1 MRAIQLS
8 GGETEKYELPPFW
21 VQIAMYVCTF
31 SLPVQAITVLI
42 SASMQPADEMAK
54 KAFKNSKKV
63 EQPEEGTQLSAA
75 EEAKQQKL
83 KCSNPGEMDTDQVQ
97 PVTLG
102 QVSKNNG
109 LQIAMTVLTSLCLI
123 AMYGGAAVVCVG
135 ALTMEGPEEL
145 WKKAAMLLQGKPG
158 EPPVSTTLTC
168 TMILV
173 TAFFIVYLAR
183 AINRIILDLKPEPK
197 TPKAPKSSPKE
208 PKSPG
213 GRELLGVKLNWIFTH
228 AQESVSLA
236 PMLCV
241 LFIAIRMRALQV
253 NPQTGNP
260 QIWAR
265 HCMVASVALLIIK
278 VLAVIILP
286 LCDAKTSAGKLGTGI
301 GEQMFPFKRQ
311 ALRITAAI
319 IKHASVLL
327 IIVCAVAIRA
337 GIFLIQSPEG
347 PDKTPHVSPAV
358 LNVITLCD
366 LFFVAHAVI
375 YVMQTLTDAFPMKK
389 LVHLIAGIAEAG
401 HKAVMYAPML
411 AVLYL
416 GCRMRALQ
424 LTRTIDGE
432 VPPTAGPQFW
442 AQEAMYVATF
452 ALLVRML
459 CSYLDAALRGSGNT
473 IPQDF
478 SETTQL
484 RDSDKMSIAVVI
496 GNYVSLFVMYT
507 AAIVIM
513 VGIFL
518 MTPETLPPYSTQ

>member
-1 MRAIQLS
+1 MRAIQLA

-31 SLPVQAITVLI
+31 SLPVQAIAVLV

-54 KAFKNSKKV
+54 QAFKSSKKV
-63 EQPEEGTQLSAA
+63 PPPEEGAQLSAA
-75 EEAKQQKL
+75 DEAKQQKL

-102 QVSKNNG
+102 QVSKSKG

-135 ALTMEGPEEL
+135 ALTMEGPKEL

-173 TAFFIVYLAR
+173 TTFFVVYLTR
-183 AINRIILDLKPEPK
+183 TINRIILDLQPEPK
-197 TPKAPKSSPKE
+197 TPKTPKSSPKE
-208 PKSPG
+208 PKSPRA
-213 GRELLGVKLNWIFTH
+213 REVLGVKLNWIFTH
-228 AQESVSLA
+228 AQESVSLT

-265 HCMVASVALLIIK
+265 HCMVASVVILIIK

-301 GEQMFPFKRQ
+301 GEEMFPFKRR

-319 IKHASVLL
+319 IKHGSMLL
-327 IIVCAVAIRA
+327 IIACAVAIRA

-366 LFFVAHAVI
+366 LFFLAHAVI
-375 YVMQTLTDAFPMKK
+375 YIMQTLTDAFPAKK